1 MIWSI
6 LALLVLLL
14 LLGIPIGF
22 ALMITAAISMFFVS
36 MDPVTLPV
44 QMFFGVNSFTLL
56 AIPLFI
62 LMGELMTSS
71 TIASRLVNLAA
82 AMVGWLRGGLPHAAV
97 VAAMFISE
105 MSGSGVADAAALSK
119 IFVPEME
126 KKGYPRPFAAAVV
139 SSSAAL
145 GIIIPPSIPAVIY
158 GVTTDTS
165 ISDLFLAG
173 FVPGVML
180 ALALMMANYIFAVKG
195 DYAVLQA
202 FEIKKLGV
210 AIMDAL
216 VPMVI
221 PVVVLGG
228 MIFGFF
234 TPTEAAGIGCFVA
247 FAFGVAARELTPR
260 LLWNILITTAK
271 QSSVVMMLVAGS
283 AVLGQ
288 VFGNEQLPQAI
299 AQELTALTSDKYVM
313 LFLINVF
320 LFMVGMFLHAT
331 AAIIIVPIL
340 FPIVTQLGIDPV
352 HFGMIVCLNL
362 SIGQQTP
369 PVASIVLT
377 VCAITGVKLQSLASW
392 HFSTRSGTPS
402 SKAWQS
408 GSGCGCGG
416 RAGSSILPMRHGSP
430 SRARKAQA
438 RRRSSSMSGR

>member
-6 LALLVLLL
+6 LPLLVLLL

-22 ALMITAAISMFFVS
+22 ALMITAAISMFFVG
-36 MDPVTLPV
+36 MDLVTLPV
-44 QMFFGVNSFTLL
+44 QMFSGVNSFTLL

-82 AMVGWLRGGLPHAAV
+82 AMVGWLRGGLTHAAV

-195 DYAVLQA
+195 DYAVLQT
-202 FEIKKLGV
+202 FEVKKLGV
-210 AIMDAL
+210 AIIDAL
-216 VPMVI
+216 VPMII
-221 PVVVLGG
+221 PIVVLGG

-247 FAFGVAARELTPR
+247 FVFGVTARELTPR
-260 LLWNILITTAK
+260 LLWNILVTTAK

-288 VFGNEQLPQAI
+288 VFANEQLPQAI
-299 AQELTALTSDKYVM
+299 AQGLTTLTNDKYMM

-320 LFMVGMFLHAT
+320 LFVVGMFLHAT
-331 AAIIIVPIL
+331 AAIIIIVPIL

-377 VCAITGVKLQSLASW
+377 VCAITGVKLPAL
-392 HFSTRSGTPS
+392 
-402 SKAWQS
+402 
-408 GSGCGCGG
+408 
-416 RAGSSILPMRHGSP
+416 MRYNWWFIGVMFIVLLIVTYIP
-430 SRARKAQA
+430 ATTIWFK
-438 RRRSSSMSGR
+438 